1 MNGKKAGTKQN
12 ATHLSRK
19 YTDCINCKHSQ
30 LSIMDNVQIAA
41 LNRNNYVQIMRRRGL
56 KRSNFS
62 IFLMLATNGS
72 EGLLSES
79 MSTLKDVL
87 VTISIL

>member
-1 MNGKKAGTKQN
+1 M
-12 ATHLSRK
+12 
-19 YTDCINCKHSQ
+19 
-30 LSIMDNVQIAA
+30 
-41 LNRNNYVQIMRRRGL
+41 

-62 IFLMLATNGS
+62 IFLMLVTKGS

-87 VTISIL
+87 VTIAIL